1 MKLLKWSGLLSIV
14 ILLASCGGGKSTE
27 VGENPKDLKNY
38 STYAFLPNKNKISTP
53 GYNNEEINSEIVN
66 TINENMDDEG
76 YRYEEDQPQVLIY
89 VHTMFD
95 DKVEVNADPVY
106 TSYSYYRPDFYIGDY
121 YKEFMYKD
129 YYTIQRITGDNIKQ
143 VPYSSKSIVIDFI
156 NRKNNKIIWRGT
168 TNKVQIDGR
177 RTDRDVRK
185 YVDEIFKQFP

>member
-14 ILLASCGGGKSTE
+14 ILLASCGGSKSTE
-27 VGENPKDLKNY
+27 VGENPKDLNNY

-121 YKEFMYKD
+121 YKPFMYKD
-129 YYTIQRITGDNIKQ
+129 YYTIQRITGENIQQ
-143 VPYSSKSIVIDFI
+143 VPYSSRSIVIDFI

-168 TNKVQIDGR
+168 TNEVEIDDR
-177 RTDRDVRK
+177 RTERDVRK